1 MDRLYQRYADPI
13 SFMNGMISTGRFQ
26 EFVRSFWR
34 KIHEEQNEDR
44 SWEFFLHRVFEGSFD
59 DFMEKQKIAT
69 EHLNMPDTTIETTL
83 QHSFDI
89 LNNFNPERGEQ

>member
-1 MDRLYQRYADPI
+1 
-13 SFMNGMISTGRFQ
+13 MNGMISTGRFQ

-34 KIHEEQNEDR
+34 KVHDEQNEDK

-59 DFMEKQKIAT
+59 DFMKEQKITTA
-69 EHLNMPDTTIETTL
+69 HRNMSDTTIETTL